1 MRRRLSQIEQLE
13 DVSARYN
20 GFMSVMSQS
29 LVAPNFTE
37 NGWGL
42 TRAPTELVD
51 LLKQNLHEG
60 LDKATEEYAIE
71 VIRGASEDWQRPL
84 FIKQR
89 TLNKVILEELQPM
102 HEDWAGIPLE
112 GFQAY
117 GLRIYRNESILHM
130 HGKFF
135 LASISVVLRL
145 YKSSSVL
152 PLGAADRISTHI
164 ISCILHVDHDAESD
178 PWPIFIEDFQGNTN
192 EVVLESGDMLFYESS
207 KVVHGRPRPF
217 NGKWYSSIFV
227 HYYPAEDWD
236 PSEQEW
242 EAHYAVPAHFQERK
256 PVDPSLDRL
265 VMKGTSFIEPDC
277 PIEWCNSVNTIKWYG
292 PAKEGVIMS
301 TGYKEGKHD
310 EL

>member
-1 MRRRLSQIEQLE
+1 MVTFYKIVKAFQAFPHKNSCRVSYFFAYLKLKVVPNTIGWDRLMRRRLSQIEQLE

-135 LASISVVLRL
+135 W
-145 YKSSSVL
+145 
-152 PLGAADRISTHI
+152 H
-164 ISCILHVDHDAESD
+164 
-178 PWPIFIEDFQGNTN
+178 
-192 EVVLESGDMLFYESS
+192 
-207 KVVHGRPRPF
+207 
-217 NGKWYSSIFV
+217 
-227 HYYPAEDWD
+227 
-236 PSEQEW
+236 
-242 EAHYAVPAHFQERK
+242 
-256 PVDPSLDRL
+256 RL
-265 VMKGTSFIEPDC
+265 VSFCDYTKVAQFCLLVQPTE
-277 PIEWCNSVNTIKWYG
+277 
-292 PAKEGVIMS
+292 
-301 TGYKEGKHD
+301 
-310 EL
+310 